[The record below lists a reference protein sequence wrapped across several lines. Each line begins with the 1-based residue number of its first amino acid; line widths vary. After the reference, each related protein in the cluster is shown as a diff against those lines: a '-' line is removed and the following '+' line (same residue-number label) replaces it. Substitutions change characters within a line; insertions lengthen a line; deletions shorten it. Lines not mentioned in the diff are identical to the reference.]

1 MRGGA
6 MKILAIGLLSLS
18 LWLLREAI
26 SVCEVRA
33 AEAGKS
39 QMRVS
44 FGSTA
49 GSFAPLWVAKDKG
62 FFNDL
67 GLNVEVIYAR
77 SVTGIQAM
85 LAGETQAAYTGCT
98 EIMTSRKSGSDLSV
112 IGSSANYNIYTIASR
127 PDIKDPKQLI
137 GKRVAV
143 NQLGDTSHL
152 SAQFALKQ
160 AGIDPQS
167 VTYVQ
172 VGNTP
177 ARLAALEAGSVEAA
191 LQSAQNVSVVKQL
204 GMHILI
210 DLFAQ
215 RLPYCSSGIGVSKA
229 YLQSHFQILETFM
242 RGLGKG
248 NAFVREGNPNEVKAI
263 MAKYMR
269 SSPQDKQIIS
279 AYEFYARQFNS
290 RALDMNPEGI
300 RFIVEQ
306 IALRDK
312 SWLEWKPEQF
322 YDDTIIKKLNKE
334 NYWDAVYKRL
344 R

>member
-112 IGSSANYNIYTIASR
+112 IGSSADYNIS
-127 PDIKDPKQLI
+127 L
-137 GKRVAV
+137 
-143 NQLGDTSHL
+143 L
-152 SAQFALKQ
+152 S
-160 AGIDPQS
+160 
-167 VTYVQ
+167 
-172 VGNTP
+172 
-177 ARLAALEAGSVEAA
+177 
-191 LQSAQNVSVVKQL
+191 
-204 GMHILI
+204 
-210 DLFAQ
+210 
-215 RLPYCSSGIGVSKA
+215 
-229 YLQSHFQILETFM
+229 
-242 RGLGKG
+242 
-248 NAFVREGNPNEVKAI
+248 
-263 MAKYMR
+263 
-269 SSPQDKQIIS
+269 
-279 AYEFYARQFNS
+279 
-290 RALDMNPEGI
+290 
-300 RFIVEQ
+300 
-306 IALRDK
+306 
-312 SWLEWKPEQF
+312 
-322 YDDTIIKKLNKE
+322 
-334 NYWDAVYKRL
+334 
-344 R
+344 